1 MKPEM
6 RLAQWLL
13 ASVFV
18 VMGGFR
24 LWQAYKGIH
33 VSNGTLVFSAF
44 ELTLGLALLAG
55 WRLRAMALAAAL
67 LMLVDALLSHR
78 FWMLSGG
85 AQATQLLQFMKNL
98 SIAGGFLQFAL
109 CVPGA
114 WTLDHKFGR
123 AH

>member
-24 LWQAYKGIH
+24 LWQAYK
-33 VSNGTLVFSAF
+33 GTLVFSAF

-85 AQATQLLQFMKNL
+85 AQATQLLQFMKNIGLIGGLLLL
-98 SIAGGFLQFAL
+98 STVAGG
-109 CVPGA
+109 G
-114 WTLDHKFGR
+114 KR
-123 AH
+123 R

>member
-55 WRLRAMALAAAL
+55 WRLRAMALAAAV

-85 AQATQLLQFMKNL
+85 AQATQLLQFMKNIGLIGGLLLL
-98 SIAGGFLQFAL
+98 STVAGG
-109 CVPGA
+109 G
-114 WTLDHKFGR
+114 KR
-123 AH
+123 R